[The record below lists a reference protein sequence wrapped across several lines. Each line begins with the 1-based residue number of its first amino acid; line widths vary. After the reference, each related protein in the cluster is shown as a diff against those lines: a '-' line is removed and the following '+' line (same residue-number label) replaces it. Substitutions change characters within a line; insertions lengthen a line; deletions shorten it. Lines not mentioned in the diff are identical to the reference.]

1 MKLEVAVAILA
12 LLLGPAAAQGED
24 AYPSKPVRLIL
35 PFPPGGGTDILGRL
49 VAERLSARLGQ
60 PVVTDNRGGAGGN
73 LGAEAAARA
82 APDGYTLLLAATTLA
97 ISPSL
102 YAKLSY
108 DPLKDLA
115 PISLVATVPN
125 VMITHPSVPART
137 LQEFISLAKAKP
149 GEMNFGSGGSG
160 TSNHLGGELFNMVA
174 GVKLVHVPYKGVNL
188 AMNDAMAGNIQLVI
202 IGIPAAA
209 PQIKAGKLRALA
221 VVARERSAALPD
233 VPTAAEAG
241 LPDFE
246 VTTWYGLLAPAGT
259 PRPIVMRLNAELVRI
274 MHAPELKERLAT
286 MATDPRTSTPE
297 EFAAYIK
304 QEMARWAEVVRRTG
318 IKAE

>member
-1 MKLEVAVAILA
+1 
-12 LLLGPAAAQGED
+12 LLLGPAAAQGQD

-60 PVVTDNRGGAGGN
+60 PVVTENRGGAGGN
-73 LGAEAAARA
+73 LGAEAAVRA
-82 APDGYTLLLAATTLA
+82 APDGYTLLLAAPTLA

-115 PISLVATVPN
+115 AISLVATVPN
-125 VMITHPSVPART
+125 VMITHPSVPAQT
-137 LQEFISLAKAKP
+137 LQEFIALAKAKP

-160 TSNHLGGELFNMVA
+160 TSNHLGGEMFNIVA

-188 AMNDAMAGNIQLVI
+188 AMNDAMAGNIHLVL

-221 VVARERSAALPD
+221 VLAPQRSDALPD

-241 LPDFE
+241 LPDLD
-246 VTTWYGLLAPAGT
+246 VTTWYGLLAPAAT
-259 PRPIVMRLNAELVRI
+259 PRPIIARLNAEIVRT
-274 MHAPELKERLAT
+274 MREPELNERLAA
-286 MATDPRTSTPE
+286 MAVDPVTSTPE
-297 EFAAYIK
+297 EFAIYIR
-304 QEMARWAEVVRRTG
+304 QETAKWGDVVR
-318 IKAE
+318 KAGLRAD